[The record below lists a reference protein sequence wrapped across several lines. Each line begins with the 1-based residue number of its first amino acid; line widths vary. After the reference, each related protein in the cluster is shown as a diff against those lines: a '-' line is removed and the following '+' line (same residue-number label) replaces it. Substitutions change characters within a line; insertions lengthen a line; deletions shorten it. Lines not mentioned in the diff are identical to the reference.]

1 MTRPYVV
8 ILAGPNGAGKSTAA
22 EVLLRDTLGIRH
34 FVNADTLARG
44 LSAFAS
50 EEWAIKAGKIMLDH
64 LHELADQRCDF
75 AFETTLAS
83 RTFAP
88 WIETLK
94 GRGYHF
100 HLIYLYLPTADLA
113 VQRVRDRVGGGG
125 HHVPEDTVRRR
136 YRRGLHN
143 FFALYR
149 PIADYWQFFDNSA
162 PQRPRPIAEGRG
174 TMGMV
179 HDQSFWALAQKEAS
193 Q

>member
-1 MTRPYVV
+1 VLESPPPRKFCFGILSGFV
-8 ILAGPNGAGKSTAA
+8 ISSTPILLLGDCRHLRLKSG
-22 EVLLRDTLGIRH
+22 LLRP
-34 FVNADTLARG
+34 ARSCSTTCMS
-44 LSAFAS
+44 LRISAATS
-50 EEWAIKAGKIMLDH
+50 PS
-64 LHELADQRCDF
+64 
-75 AFETTLAS
+75 ETTLAS

-94 GRGYHF
+94 GRDYHF